1 MTVIGLPER
10 GVERLTGHV
19 VQMRVVDA
27 DRHVAVLQR
36 EQFVGQ
42 LDDGAAG
49 RDARECVELPADKI
63 SAVEGDAR
71 EKRGLAFGI
80 AKRSQRVCT
89 RLEPHSDTISA
100 TSPRSSSAALMRPAS
115 PGSA

>member
-10 GVERLTGHV
+10 GVERLAGHV

-27 DRHVAVLQR
+27 DAHVTVLQR

-42 LDDGAAG
+42 LDGGPAG
-49 RDARECVELPADKI
+49 RGAREGVELPADKI
-63 SAVEGDAR
+63 SAMQGDAR

-80 AKRSQRVCT
+80 TKRSQRVCT
-89 RLEPHSDTISA
+89 RLKRHSDTISA

-115 PGSA
+115 